1 MEATLLTKEQLLNM
15 YSEMV
20 KIREFEN
27 QAIELAKMNKTRAAI
42 HTYNGEEAIGVG
54 VCANLTD
61 NDYITSTHRGH
72 GHCVAKGADLVR
84 MFAELMA
91 RENGYCKGKGG
102 SMHIADLNIGMLG
115 ANGIVGGGIPLA
127 TGAALAKKLQKDDGI
142 VVCFFGDGAS
152 NEGSF
157 HESLN
162 FASVFKLP
170 IVFLC
175 ENNQYGISTHVSQ
188 STSAVNIADRAIG
201 YNMPGKI
208 VDGNDILATYKEFK
222 EAAEYVRAG
231 NGPVLMEMKTYRM
244 SGHYFGDNENYRTKE
259 EVASW
264 KEKDPIKKCAG
275 YLFEYGVSREELDT
289 LAKAIKKEV
298 LASSAE
304 AEKGPIPDPADLE
317 NDLYDPTFEEIKWKP
332 WTK

>member
-1 MEATLLTKEQLLNM
+1 MSVLSKEQLLNM
-15 YSEMV
+15 YCEMV

-27 QAIELAKMNKTRAAI
+27 QAIELAKMNMTRAAI

-54 VCANLTD
+54 VCASLTD

-102 SMHIADLNIGMLG
+102 SMHIADLGIGMLG

-127 TGAALAKKLQKDDGI
+127 TGAALAKKLRKDDGI

-152 NEGSF
+152 NEGAF

-162 FASVFKLP
+162 FAAVFKLP
-170 IVFLC
+170 IIFLC

-188 STSAVNIADRAIG
+188 STAAVNIADRAVG

-208 VDGNDILATYKEFK
+208 VDGNDIMATYQEFK

-244 SGHYFGDNENYRTKE
+244 SGHYFGDNENYRTRE

-264 KEKDPIKKCAG
+264 KLKDPIKKCG
-275 YLFEYGVSREELDT
+275 EYLTQMGVTQEELDA
-289 LAKAIKKEV
+289 LAKKIKAEV
-298 LASSAE
+298 LAASAE
-304 AEKGPIPDPADLE
+304 AENGPIPDPADLE
-317 NDLYDPTFEEIKWKP
+317 NDLYDPTFAQITWKP
-332 WTK
+332 WSKA